1 MEQSGVSNSFVLAGV
16 NDEIFT
22 SLTSLTY
29 TTPFSVY
36 NNHVYIII
44 NSIAASGIPTVTVT
58 GTVISESTA
67 VPVPDSEIITLDN
80 TVNNYQTLKKFL
92 KVTEISFANVININ
106 YNINVLGYV
115 DFLNTN
121 VKIIGYRAE
130 LLGDAN
136 SYKSDLTLIIE
147 KIKQLNGNTSIE
159 TMENIEIDGT
169 NDVVT
174 DNFRTGIYD
183 RSYPYPSPSG
193 TLNRLWPENVNYIA
207 KQTDFDTYFNG
218 GGTITTNT
226 VDGSANEGIIVRV
239 TFNTTPP
246 NGCRYISWQIYYQNV

>member
-1 MEQSGVSNSFVLAGV
+1 MKTSRSRLGSF
-16 NDEIFT
+16 T
-22 SLTSLTY
+22 
-29 TTPFSVY
+29 
-36 NNHVYIII
+36 
-44 NSIAASGIPTVTVT
+44 
-58 GTVISESTA
+58 
-67 VPVPDSEIITLDN
+67 
-80 TVNNYQTLKKFL
+80 
-92 KVTEISFANVININ
+92 NVININ

-115 DFLNTN
+115 NFLNTN

-159 TMENIEIDGT
+159 TIENIQIDGT
-169 NDVVT
+169 ADSVN

-183 RSYPYPSPSG
+183 RSYTYSSPSG
-193 TLNRLWPENVNYIA
+193 TFNRLWPTNVNYVV

-218 GGTITTNT
+218 GGSSTTNT

-239 TFNTTPP
+239 TFNNTPP
-246 NGCRYISWQIYYQNV
+246 NGCRYISWQIYYQNI